1 MIDIHCHILPGIDD
15 GAQTMTDSLAMAQA
29 AAQQGIH
36 TIVATPHH
44 RNEKYH
50 NLKSD
55 IISYTHDLNERLK
68 EEDIPVT
75 ILPGQETR
83 INGDM
88 IDDIDN
94 DELASLNH
102 TKYLFVEFPSNHVP
116 RYAKQM
122 LFDIQVAGYVPV
134 IVHPERNSAIIQH
147 PSILHE
153 FVQKGALTQ
162 VTAASLAGKF
172 SKNIQKFSHQL
183 VEANLTHFL
192 ASDAHNT
199 TTRSFV
205 MDEAFQELSEQ
216 HGNEMTYL
224 FMENAQLLIDGQNVN
239 KDEPQLIKKKKF
251 LGLF

>member
-1 MIDIHCHILPGIDD
+1 
-15 GAQTMTDSLAMAQA
+15 
-29 AAQQGIH
+29 
-36 TIVATPHH
+36 
-44 RNEKYH
+44 
-50 NLKSD
+50 
-55 IISYTHDLNERLK
+55 
-68 EEDIPVT
+68 
-75 ILPGQETR
+75 
-83 INGDM
+83 
-88 IDDIDN
+88 
-94 DELASLNH
+94 
-102 TKYLFVEFPSNHVP
+102 FVEFPSNHVP

-162 VTAASLAGKF
+162 LTAASLAGKF